1 MKRLRGAVVL
11 IESDKVALI
20 RRVNE
25 RGTYYVFPGGGV
37 EPGETVRDAA
47 IREAHEELGLTVRLG
62 NLLCIV
68 HFVDEQHYFA
78 AHAVV
83 GDFGTG
89 KGAEFSSNAEAGSY
103 EPVWLPCADL
113 AQYNVYPARLAE
125 LISLNALG
133 AVATPV
139 IVEEAKR

>member
-11 IESDKVALI
+11 IEDGNVALI
-20 RRVNE
+20 RRINE

-47 IREAHEELGLTVRLG
+47 IREAHEELGVTVRLG
-62 NLLCIV
+62 DLLYVV

-78 AHAVV
+78 AHTVA

-89 KGAEFSSNAEAGSY
+89 NGAEFSSDAEAGSY

-113 AQYNVYPARLAE
+113 AQHDVYPACLAE

-133 AVATPV
+133 AALTPV
-139 IVEEAKR
+139 IVEKAKR

>member
-11 IESDKVALI
+11 IEDGKVALV
-20 RRVNE
+20 RRVNA

-37 EPGETVRDAA
+37 EAGETVRDAA
-47 IREAHEELGLTVRLG
+47 IREAHEELGMTVRLG
-62 NLLCIV
+62 DLLCIV

-78 AHAVV
+78 AHAVS

-89 KGAEFSSNAEAGSY
+89 NGAEFSANAEAGSY

-113 AQYNVYPARLAE
+113 AQHDVYPVCLAE
-125 LISLNALG
+125 LISLNTLG
-133 AVATPV
+133 AAVTPV
-139 IVEEAKR
+139 IVEEVKR